1 MNHLHE
7 AYKILELPPGA
18 DWAAVKKK
26 YRFLSTVWHPDRMA
40 NDDFKKQAE
49 EKLKAI
55 NNARDVLK
63 SHFDASHKDSGCDC
77 QEQDPDLYKRKEQEA
92 RDRFHREQEER
103 RRATEAEERQA
114 KARDEARK
122 QKQEEEHR
130 RQEQEEQDAA
140 TREAVFATEI
150 NAAYNQAKRLQDHE
164 AYLKYTIQALKVF
177 FTTGV
182 ILAINLGIVSMAS
195 NHLKGFEPWQENAY
209 FEKRQKYQEDKEAY
223 LKALIDKSMGGYA
236 GQLQPPFNETYM
248 KILEIY
254 RYPPKR
260 KPAPTPYPVPQEP
273 VLTQQDRNDIANLEG
288 QYITRAN
295 YIATKEKLQDMVN
308 KLRSAMDKTS
318 DSRIY
323 DELNEIYKPTSA
335 LLQAAETQVETLN
348 QSIAKKEDRV
358 TRRLG
363 RSYLPKNKGA
373 NRPSVISTEAAFNQA
388 VYRYSVLFSTHQP

>member
-1 MNHLHE
+1 MNKLHE

-40 NDDFKKQAE
+40 NEDFKKQAE

-55 NNARDVLK
+55 NHARDVLK
-63 SHFDASHKDSGCDC
+63 NHFDTGHRDSDCDC
-77 QEQDPDLYKRKEQEA
+77 QEQDPEIYKEKEQEA

-122 QKQEEEHR
+122 QKQEEERR
-130 RQEQEEQDAA
+130 RQTQEDQAAA
-140 TREAVFATEI
+140 TREAVFATDI
-150 NAAYNQAKRLQDHE
+150 AAAYDQAKRLQDHE

-177 FTTGV
+177 LATGV

-195 NHLKGFEPWQENAY
+195 NHLKGVEPWQEKDY
-209 FEKRQKYQEDKEAY
+209 YEKRQQYLEDKEAY
-223 LKALIDKSMGGYA
+223 LKAHIDKSMGGYA
-236 GQLQPPFNETYM
+236 GQLQQPFNDSYM

-254 RYPPKR
+254 RYPPKP
-260 KPAPTPYPVPQEP
+260 KPAPMPYPVHQEP

-295 YIATKEKLQDMVN
+295 YIGTKEKLQNMLS
-308 KLRSAMDKTS
+308 KLHSAMGKTS
-318 DSRIY
+318 ESRIY
-323 DELNEIYKPTSA
+323 DELNEIYKPTLA
-335 LLQAAETQVETLN
+335 LLQAAETQIETLN
-348 QSIAKKEDRV
+348 RSIAEKEERV
-358 TRRLG
+358 VRRLG
-363 RSYLPKNKGA
+363 RSYLPDN
-373 NRPSVISTEAAFNQA
+373 PSIGQSDNVITESAFNNA
-388 VYRYSVLFSTHQP
+388 VSVYPELFKGGG